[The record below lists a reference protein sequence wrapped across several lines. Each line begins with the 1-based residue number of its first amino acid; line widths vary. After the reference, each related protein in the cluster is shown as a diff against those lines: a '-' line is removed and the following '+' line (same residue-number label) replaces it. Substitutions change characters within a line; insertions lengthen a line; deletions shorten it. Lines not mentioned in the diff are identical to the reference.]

1 MNNKILSFLI
11 LIIPS
16 FAFTQIIWKK
26 SDESNISVAQRQSR
40 DIIPDKY
47 ITLTLNHLTLEQ
59 QLAYAPLEFTG
70 FGQKTEYTI
79 ELPMPDGNL
88 ESFVVWQAPVMES
101 ELAARYP
108 LIKSYKAYKKSD
120 KTVTARFSTGPNG
133 FRGAIRAEE
142 GLVYIDPYSA
152 ADTNHY
158 IVYYTSDHADES
170 LKDRVL
176 CGTDESVETH
186 KSGKAKWGT
195 KRLDGKM
202 ELRKYRLALACTG
215 EWGAVRVTKEKAL
228 ADMVAFVERANIVF
242 EAELGLTTVLIAKND
257 ELIFLDGDTDPYTNS
272 NQGLSLVGQNTSV
285 LNVRIGF
292 GAYEIGHV
300 FSICND
306 VGGVASGNICTPGK
320 GAGVTCH
327 NSPSI
332 SNGIVLVFNHEVG
345 HQMTAAHTFN
355 NCPGQ
360 EGQLSQSGYE
370 PGGGSTI
377 MAYPNACG
385 TSNLGVSRDDYYHVI
400 SLDQMLSFTNS
411 AGADAYECAEK
422 VDINNFIPVISMPY
436 TDGFYIP
443 KSTPFFLKASAE
455 DANGDIMKFN
465 WDQFDNQTSSPLGDP
480 VGNAPIFR
488 SLKPTTHPARY
499 FPNVS
504 RILNGQF
511 TDKTELLPTYGR
523 ELTFRFVVRDNNP
536 LGNASVWDEMKF
548 RVADNAGPFILTY
561 PVLDYKLKIGEKL
574 NVTWDVANTDIAPV
588 NCKFVDI
595 YIALNNSLDF
605 DSENLKLVSK
615 STPNDGQETIIVPN
629 VETIRAR
636 IVVKASDN
644 IFLTTGLYNSRID
657 IPTVPTF
664 FMDVTESNKT
674 TCLPENVTYEFSTVG
689 FSGLTDKIKFEVVS
703 GLPVGA
709 IATFD
714 NDKVTPGETTKLSI
728 NLESVSG
735 TADYEVLVRS
745 YVEGVDTI
753 ERRIRLGITSTDID
767 WVGLVS
773 PENGAAGVG
782 PTQKYNWDK
791 KPDAISY
798 ELQVATSPSFLP
810 ETMVLSKI
818 TSENSFN
825 SNTFLDK
832 ATIYFWRVRAS
843 NSCRDG
849 QWSDIFAFNTESL
862 SCVVAKSGELTINIS
877 QSGTPKVEAIVNV
890 FNEGAISDINIKNI
904 KAEHQWTGDLAA
916 YLMAPTGQ
924 EVLLWNRKCG
934 SSKGLFLGID
944 DQSNEFF
951 QCPINTGRI
960 YRPESPL
967 SAFHGVNM
975 KGNWTLRLEDKASG
989 NGGKLQNF
997 DLELCANIVL
1007 NPPVLTRNEVLK
1019 IHPKDTRDIDR
1030 ILLLSEDINNSAAE
1044 LKYVLVKSPTKGVLT
1059 VNGSPVVT
1067 GSQFTQDDI
1076 DKNKLKYLHTS
1087 ESEDDDDFSFVVSDG
1102 QGGWISITD
1111 FIIEVDEDF
1120 SSSVK
1125 EELLDE
1131 RILVYPNPAQD
1142 VLNISMIDR
1151 ESGQFRSTISDMTGR
1166 MMYSDSFSGT
1176 TAVYDIQSLQSGVY
1190 LIKIEING
1198 KSTYRK
1204 FVKN

>member
-1 MNNKILSFLI
+1 
-11 LIIPS
+11 
-16 FAFTQIIWKK
+16 
-26 SDESNISVAQRQSR
+26 
-40 DIIPDKY
+40 
-47 ITLTLNHLTLEQ
+47 
-59 QLAYAPLEFTG
+59 
-70 FGQKTEYTI
+70 
-79 ELPMPDGNL
+79 
-88 ESFVVWQAPVMES
+88 
-101 ELAARYP
+101 
-108 LIKSYKAYKKSD
+108 
-120 KTVTARFSTGPNG
+120 
-133 FRGAIRAEE
+133 
-142 GLVYIDPYSA
+142 
-152 ADTNHY
+152 
-158 IVYYTSDHADES
+158 
-170 LKDRVL
+170 
-176 CGTDESVETH
+176 
-186 KSGKAKWGT
+186 
-195 KRLDGKM
+195 
-202 ELRKYRLALACTG
+202 
-215 EWGAVRVTKEKAL
+215 
-228 ADMVAFVERANIVF
+228 
-242 EAELGLTTVLIAKND
+242 
-257 ELIFLDGDTDPYTNS
+257 
-272 NQGLSLVGQNTSV
+272 LSLVGQNTSV
-285 LNVRIGF
+285 LNVRIGS
-292 GAYEIGHV
+292 GSYEIGHA

-306 VGGVASGNICTPGK
+306 VGGVAAGNICTQGK
-320 GAGVTCH
+320 GAGITCH

-411 AGADAYECAEK
+411 EGADAYDCAEK
-422 VDINNFIPVISMPY
+422 IDINNFLPVITMPY
-436 TDGFYIP
+436 KDGFSIP

-455 DANGDIMKFN
+455 DENGDILKYN
-465 WDQFDNQTSSPLGDP
+465 WDQFDNQTSSPLGAP

-488 SLKPTTHPARY
+488 SLKPTTNPARY

-536 LGNASVWDEMKF
+536 LGNAAVWDEMKF
-548 RVADNAGPFILTY
+548 RVADNAGPFKLTF

-615 STPNDGQETIIVPN
+615 STPNDGQETIIIPN
-629 VETIRAR
+629 IETIRAR

-644 IFLTTGLYNSRID
+644 IFFTTGLYNSRID
-657 IPTVPTF
+657 VPSVPSF
-664 FMDVTESNKT
+664 FMDVAESGKKA
-674 TCLPENVTYEFSTVG
+674 CLPESLTYDFSTVG
-689 FSGLTDKIKFEVVS
+689 FSGLSEKINFEVVS
-703 GLPVGA
+703 GLPTRAVA
-709 IATFD
+709 VFD
-714 NDKVTPGETTKLSI
+714 KAQVTPGETTKLNI
-728 NLESVSG
+728 NLENVTG

-745 YVEGVDTI
+745 YVVGVDTI
-753 ERRIRLGITSTDID
+753 ERVLRLGITSTDID
-767 WVGLVS
+767 YVALVS
-773 PENGAAGVG
+773 PLDGISGVG
-782 PTQKYNWDK
+782 PTQTYSWNIR
-791 KPDAISY
+791 PDAVSY
-798 ELQVATSPSFLP
+798 DLQVATSPSFNA
-810 ETMVLSKI
+810 ETVVLNKQ
-818 TSENSFN
+818 TTGNSFN
-825 SNTFLDK
+825 SNTFLEK
-832 ATIYFWRVRAS
+832 ATIYYWRVRAS

-862 SCVVAKSGELTINIS
+862 NCVVAKSGDLTVNIS

-890 FNEGAISDINIKNI
+890 FNEGSISDINIKNI
-904 KAEHQWTGDLAA
+904 KAEHQWSGDLAA
-916 YLMAPTGQ
+916 YLTAPTGK
-924 EVLLWNRKCG
+924 EVLLWSRKCG

-967 SAFHGVNM
+967 SVFNGENM

-989 NGGKLQNF
+989 NGGRLQNF

-1044 LKYVLVKSPTKGVLT
+1044 LKYVLVKSPSKGLLT
-1059 VNGSPVVT
+1059 VNDSPAVA

-1076 DKNKLKYLHTS
+1076 DKNKLKYLHNS
-1087 ESEDDDDFSFVVSDG
+1087 ESEDDDDFRFVVSDG

-1111 FIIEVDEDF
+1111 FIIDVDEDF
-1120 SSSVK
+1120 ASSVK
-1125 EELLDE
+1125 EEVLTE

-1151 ESGQFRSTISDMTGR
+1151 ENGLFRSTISDMTGR
-1166 MMYSDSFSGT
+1166 IINSDSFSGT
-1176 TAVYDIQSLQSGVY
+1176 KAMYDIQSLQSGVY
-1190 LIKIEING
+1190 LIKIEVDG
-1198 KSTYRK
+1198 KSTFRK
-1204 FVKN
+1204 FVKK

>member
-1 MNNKILSFLI
+1 MNNRMIFFL
-11 LIIPS
+11 LFVIPS
-16 FAFTQIIWKK
+16 YTFSQTIWKK
-26 SDESNISVAQRQSR
+26 SDESKISLSQRQSR

-47 ITLTLNHLTLEQ
+47 STVSLDHSELTKQLTL
-59 QLAYAPLEFTG
+59 APKEFMG
-70 FGQKTEYTI
+70 FGLRSEYTI
-79 ELPMPDGNL
+79 ELPMPDGSL
-88 ESFVVWQAPVMES
+88 EQFVVWQAPVMES
-101 ELAARYP
+101 ELASRYP
-108 LIKSYKAYKKSD
+108 SIKSYKAYQKSNR
-120 KTVTARFSTGPNG
+120 TIFARFSSGPNG
-133 FRGAIRAEE
+133 FHGAIKTDE
-142 GLVYIDPYSA
+142 GMVYIDPYSA
-152 ADTNHY
+152 GDVHNY
-158 IVYYTSDHADES
+158 MVYYTNDHIDES
-170 LKDRVL
+170 LKDKTI
-176 CGTDESVETH
+176 CGTDDSFQQHEP
-186 KSGKAKWGT
+186 GKAKWGT
-195 KRLDGKM
+195 RRLGDKM

-215 EWGAVRVTKEKAL
+215 EWGAVRGSVEKAL

-242 EAELGLTTVLIAKND
+242 ETELGLTVVLIAKND
-257 ELIFLDGDTDPYTNS
+257 ELIFLDGATDPYTNS

-285 LNVRIGF
+285 LNVRIGS
-292 GAYEIGHV
+292 GSYEIGHA

-306 VGGVASGNICTPGK
+306 VGGVAAGNICTTGK
-320 GAGVTCH
+320 GAGITCH

-411 AGADAYECAEK
+411 EGADAYDCAEK
-422 VDINNFIPVISMPY
+422 VDINNFLPVITMPY
-436 TDGFYIP
+436 KDGFSIP

-455 DANGDIMKFN
+455 DANGDIMKYN
-465 WDQFDNQTSSPLGDP
+465 WDQFDNQTSSPLGAP

-488 SLKPTTHPARY
+488 SIKPTTNPARY
-499 FPNVS
+499 FPNVT

-536 LGNASVWDEMKF
+536 LGNAAVWDEMKF
-548 RVADNAGPFILTY
+548 KVAENAGPFKLTF

-615 STPNDGQETIIVPN
+615 STPNDGQETIIIPN
-629 VETIRAR
+629 IETIRAR

-657 IPTVPTF
+657 VPTVPSF
-664 FMDVTESNKT
+664 FMDVTESDKKS
-674 TCLPENVTYEFSTVG
+674 CLPESVTFDFSTVG
-689 FSGLTDKIKFEVVS
+689 FSGLSEKINFEVVS
-703 GLPVGA
+703 GLPTRAEAV
-709 IATFD
+709 FD
-714 NDKVTPGETTKLSI
+714 KTQVTPGETTKLNI
-728 NLESVSG
+728 NLENVTG
-735 TADYEVLVRS
+735 TAEYEVLVRS
-745 YVEGVDTI
+745 YVVGVDTI
-753 ERRIRLGITSTDID
+753 DRVIKLGITSTDID
-767 WVGLVS
+767 HVALVS
-773 PENGAAGVG
+773 PLDGISGVG
-782 PTQKYNWDK
+782 PTQTYSWNI
-791 KPDAISY
+791 KPDAVIY
-798 ELQVATSPSFLP
+798 DLQVATSPSFNA
-810 ETMVLSKI
+810 ETVVLNKQ
-818 TSENSFN
+818 TTGNSFN
-825 SNTFLDK
+825 SNTFLEK
-832 ATIYFWRVRAS
+832 ATIYYWRVRAS

-862 SCVVAKSGELTINIS
+862 NCVVAKSGELTVNIS

-890 FNEGAISDINIKNI
+890 FNEGSISDINIKNI

-916 YLMAPTGQ
+916 YLTAPSGK

-934 SSKGLFLGID
+934 SSKGLFLGLD

-967 SAFHGVNM
+967 SVFNGENM

-989 NGGKLQNF
+989 NGGRLQNF

-1044 LKYVLVKSPTKGVLT
+1044 LKYTLVKAPSKGMLI
-1059 VNGSPVVT
+1059 VNGSPAVA
-1067 GSQFTQDDI
+1067 GSLFTQDDI

-1087 ESEDDDDFSFVVSDG
+1087 ESEDDDDFRFVVSDG

-1111 FIIEVDEDF
+1111 FIIDVDEDF

-1125 EELLDE
+1125 EEVLTE

-1151 ESGQFRSTISDMTGR
+1151 ENGQFRSTISDMTGR
-1166 MMYSDSFSGT
+1166 IIISDSFSGT
-1176 TAVYDIQSLQSGVY
+1176 KAVYDIQSLQSGVY
-1190 LIKIEING
+1190 LIKIEVDG
-1198 KSTYRK
+1198 KSTFRK
-1204 FVKN
+1204 FVKK